1 MVLCCLLGNDDNVE
15 PLSFYYL
22 GHGAEW
28 PGSIF
33 FIFIFLNFPQRLILC
48 LNPGSDPCH
57 PAASEFQKQCCLH
70 HFELG
75 EYFVLWGLPYKS
87 ILVFI
92 FFQGEP
98 VLFSWS
104 RQVTKQHHSAGKPKG
119 ALDIPDFLHM
129 LAHFSFGWKCSWA
142 VLCTSSNCLGALL
155 TVWIAAGINGVC
167 RAIAGMCM
175 GWLWWATFR
184 SFHTSPHLDTA
195 LHITQSHCI
204 HCCTGGRGDS
214 RCRQLGRRLQ
224 VWVFFCWSSTDAY

>member
-1 MVLCCLLGNDDNVE
+1 MTWKYFFYFYFFKFSPKANFMSEPRKWSLPSCCLWV
-15 PLSFYYL
+15 
-22 GHGAEW
+22 
-28 PGSIF
+28 
-33 FIFIFLNFPQRLILC
+33 
-48 LNPGSDPCH
+48 
-57 PAASEFQKQCCLH
+57 SETMLLH

-87 ILVFI
+87 VF
-92 FFQGEP
+92 FEAFQGEP

-104 RQVTKQHHSAGKPKG
+104 RQVTKQHHSAGKHKG

-155 TVWIAAGINGVC
+155 TVWIAAGISGVC
-167 RAIAGMCM
+167 RTIAGMCM

-184 SFHTSPHLDTA
+184 SCHTSPHLDTA

-204 HCCTGGRGDS
+204 HCCTGGTGDS

-224 VWVFFCWSSTDAY
+224 VWGFFCWSSTDAY

>member
-1 MVLCCLLGNDDNVE
+1 MN
-15 PLSFYYL
+15 
-22 GHGAEW
+22 
-28 PGSIF
+28 
-33 FIFIFLNFPQRLILC
+33 ILC
-48 LNPGSDPCH
+48 YEDFRTKAFWYL
-57 PAASEFQKQCCLH
+57 F
-70 HFELG
+70 FEA
-75 EYFVLWGLPYKS
+75 
-87 ILVFI
+87 
-92 FFQGEP
+92 FQGEP

-119 ALDIPDFLHM
+119 ALDIPDCLHM

-167 RAIAGMCM
+167 RTIAGMCM

-184 SFHTSPHLDTA
+184 SCHTSPHLDTA

-204 HCCTGGRGDS
+204 HCCTGGRGGS

-224 VWVFFCWSSTDAY
+224 VCFFFFAGVPLMLINSSDCSLPLQMHPHGKIRQGKAVFWECPGCSWAAESFPAGSCLFNQR